1 MEFFPRARR
10 PQNFAR
16 KDSLAAFKTRLNRVP
31 SPHRPLNRKPGP
43 WTALIPKW
51 LRKVKSWVTN
61 LFHMKSSEEPP
72 MMSDAS
78 SGLESH
84 DRYDE
89 DAWED
94 VTIWENTGLW
104 DSVDANILEL
114 GLH

>member
-1 MEFFPRARR
+1 
-10 PQNFAR
+10 
-16 KDSLAAFKTRLNRVP
+16 
-31 SPHRPLNRKPGP
+31 
-43 WTALIPKW
+43 
-51 LRKVKSWVTN
+51 
-61 LFHMKSSEEPP
+61 